1 MTTSKFNSDLAGIL
15 HSQKALSG
23 WDNENRLHLGKAETN
38 MPEMTNAELVHLRIR
53 MIAME
58 NLIITLL
65 AGGTDRQLEVVC
77 EMAEYILP
85 REGSTQHPLTIK
97 AADQMNDMVSRAEHF
112 RTVLS
117 S

>member
-1 MTTSKFNSDLAGIL
+1 MTTSKSNEKEATSLQ
-15 HSQKALSG
+15 HQKALSE
-23 WDNENRLHLGKAETN
+23 WDNENRVHLDEAQTN
-38 MPEMTNAELVHLRIR
+38 MPEMTNAEMVHLRIR

-65 AGGTDRQLEVVC
+65 AGGSDHQLAAVR
-77 EMAEYILP
+77 EMAAYILP

-112 RTVLS
+112 RAVHLS
-117 S
+117 